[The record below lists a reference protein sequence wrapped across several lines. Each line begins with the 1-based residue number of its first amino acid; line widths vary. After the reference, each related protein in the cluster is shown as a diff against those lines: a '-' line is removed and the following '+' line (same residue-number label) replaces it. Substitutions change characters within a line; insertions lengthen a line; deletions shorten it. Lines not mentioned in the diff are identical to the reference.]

1 MKTALS
7 LLVLLACVGFAVFKL
22 MPGRKPVPE
31 IPNSSTVASQAAT
44 PAPYP
49 LVRGQGTRPPTPEE
63 MADEQSYRDAQVQ
76 LAGAWLNSANVE
88 EQMAGA
94 EQLSA
99 FPTPEAELLLATA
112 LTTAFDPTVRV
123 AAAVSLHSF
132 TQPSAR
138 ATDALLAALADS
150 SPEVQSAAVNTL
162 QSLAT
167 RSDKRST
174 RFKAVLAG
182 LKKQVGNRY
191 LNPETRQSVTEFLAD
206 WDSANQSTKPRTPTQ
221 AKPHRP

>member
-1 MKTALS
+1 MKIALS
-7 LLVLLACVGFAVFKL
+7 LLVLIACLSFAMLKL
-22 MPGRKPVPE
+22 MPSRKPVPE
-31 IPNSSTVASQAAT
+31 IPKPSTVASQAAIQ
-44 PAPYP
+44 APYP

-63 MADEQSYRDAQVQ
+63 LADEQSYRDAQVQ
-76 LAGAWLNSANVE
+76 LAGEWLNSASVE
-88 EQMAGA
+88 EQVAGA

-123 AAAVSLHSF
+123 AAAVSLHAF
-132 TQPSAR
+132 PQASAK
-138 ATDALLAALADS
+138 ATEALLAALADS

-167 RSDKRST
+167 RSDRLST

-182 LKKQVGNRY
+182 LKKQAGNRY
-191 LNPETRQSVTEFLAD
+191 LNPETRQAVTEFLAD
-206 WDSANQSTKPRTPTQ
+206 WDSANPLTNPNTPTKT
-221 AKPHRP
+221 KPHRP

>member
-1 MKTALS
+1 M
-7 LLVLLACVGFAVFKL
+7 
-22 MPGRKPVPE
+22 
-31 IPNSSTVASQAAT
+31 ASPAAIQ
-44 PAPYP
+44 APYP

-63 MADEQSYRDAQVQ
+63 LADEQSYRDAQVQ
-76 LAGAWLNSANVE
+76 LAGEWLNSASVE
-88 EQMAGA
+88 EQVAGA

-123 AAAVSLHSF
+123 AAAVSLHAF
-132 TQPSAR
+132 PQASAK
-138 ATDALLAALADS
+138 ATEALLAALADS

-167 RSDKRST
+167 RSDRLST

-182 LKKQVGNRY
+182 LKKQAGQPVSEPGNAASGDGV
-191 LNPETRQSVTEFLAD
+191 PCH
-206 WDSANQSTKPRTPTQ
+206 WGSANPLNNPNTPTKT
-221 AKPHRP
+221 KPHRP